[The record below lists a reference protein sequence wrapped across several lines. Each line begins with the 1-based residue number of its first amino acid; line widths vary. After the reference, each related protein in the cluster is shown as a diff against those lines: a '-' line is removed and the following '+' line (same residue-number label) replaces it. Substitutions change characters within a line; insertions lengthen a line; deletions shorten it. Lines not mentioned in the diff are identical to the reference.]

1 VSSVSGAALHDVL
14 AVWRRRY
21 PRLRVTLIPTAV
33 QGAEAEPQILDAL
46 ARAEQLAPDVILLTR
61 GGGSLEDL
69 WCFNSE
75 SVARAIFALKT
86 PVVAAIGHEIDVTIA
101 DFVADVRAPTPSA
114 AAEIMVP
121 NANDLLENVT
131 ATFRQLRNLMH
142 YNLRQ
147 QNLQLRNT
155 ALQLVSPKT
164 HIQQNW
170 QRLDD
175 NRRRLSTTAEQTLLK
190 NSNRITNAH
199 IRLQA
204 LGPSRRLALAQQ
216 QLNGLQQKLR
226 ARWQQN
232 LEQHQSTL
240 ANLARMLEGVSP
252 LPTLARGYAIV
263 RTAKGEVV
271 ESTDALKV
279 GDEVTA
285 QLAKGAITANVIN
298 ISSAT
303 TVQSVDSGDDD
314 ESTP

>member
-1 VSSVSGAALHDVL
+1 
-14 AVWRRRY
+14 
-21 PRLRVTLIPTAV
+21 
-33 QGAEAEPQILDAL
+33 
-46 ARAEQLAPDVILLTR
+46 
-61 GGGSLEDL
+61 L

-271 ESTDALKV
+271 ESTDALNV

-298 ISSAT
+298 IGSAT